1 MANSKITIVYP
12 DVPSDGEILNIT
24 ESSLGLNLNEVFKKS
39 RIGSYQTKI
48 PSIPY
53 QTYHMTILNS
63 VDVTNVGARYANESG
78 HPIDTPLIYIYH
90 SDNGDGTSTYEIV
103 SSVQVLIYDIPS
115 GVTIYS
121 WGPGHFDP
129 VPGSGIYTGYVSS
142 NYKTAFDL
150 DYNTSSLFTVS
161 TTNGAVNTGIGSV
174 VVTANYSGAVFAVGT
189 NTSGSVIT
197 IENETA
203 VPEIQITEVDFST
216 ATINQCQN
224 VKVNVETDLLATK
237 IISPVL
243 VNPNTENPFS
253 FDWLRGQAINVTVED
268 INGAQATQSV
278 ILPSILNASN
288 FVIDVNNS
296 PNGATIIIG
305 NVNTSGL
312 DLEYSLDNTTWQSS
326 NTFSGLDAGD
336 FDLYVRDQLGC
347 SFSKPFTIDDFET
360 DPNPSTGSNL
370 PYSYIS
376 KSNSIR
382 YANRITFGD
391 SENYPNDE
399 NTLSY
404 EAFAKDPK
412 LAYPEVQQFQSADII
427 TTQFKSNYETN
438 IATIVKKDLSEIDV
452 PVVKKTNN
460 IGIKDKRDA
469 IKYNLGSGKTGI
481 YFNAGN
487 TYNYDTNAVTGTYVL
502 NGALPEWTQIGNYI
516 QIGSAWFL
524 IEEIVFDESKSADVI
539 VFTNDY
545 TGIDV
550 SIIVGTI
557 FNRFNYEVY
566 EFTIDMVGYIDQYFN
581 VRVNKTDPRFTEI
594 IYLSELIWCKIKHE
608 KVLEIKYRNSTN
620 TDMFYAT
627 GITNLIRIP
636 ITYVKGKINEEN
648 ETNKTDTTTILL
660 SSELYEV
667 DEFVFEPVTK
677 EIWRKITQALSH
689 ETVTLNGVGYVKNGD
704 FNTEGPLED
713 SNLYVLT
720 ATMIKTGSVYN
731 SQTSG
736 GSDFSGSE
744 VEVPGLIQTDS
755 GFVSYI

>member
-1 MANSKITIVYP
+1 MAYSKVLVEFTE
-12 DVPSDGEILNIT
+12 VPSEDQFIYLFE
-24 ESSLGLNLNEVFKKS
+24 ESLGISLLETFKPN
-39 RIGSYQTKI
+39 RTGSHKTKI
-48 PSIPY
+48 PYMRGDGAYDSFISVNY
-53 QTYHMTILNS
+53 KDALNLDINSTGLFTIEW
-63 VDVTNVGARYANESG
+63 T
-78 HPIDTPLIYIYH
+78 
-90 SDNGDGTSTYEIV
+90 NGDVHSGIGT
-103 SSVQVLIYDIPS
+103 VLITAKYS
-115 GVTIYS
+115 GAIFTL
-121 WGPGHFDP
+121 
-129 VPGSGIYTGYVSS
+129 
-142 NYKTAFDL
+142 DL
-150 DYNTSSLFTVS
+150 NTSSAF
-161 TTNGAVNTGIGSV
+161 
-174 VVTANYSGAVFAVGT
+174 
-189 NTSGSVIT
+189 IT
-197 IENETA
+197 ITNEDS
-203 VPEIQITEVDFST
+203 VPEIDITNVNFTTAST
-216 ATINQCQN
+216 NHCQN
-224 VKVNVETDLLATK
+224 VKVNVTTDLLAVK
-237 IISPVL
+237 ILSPIV
-243 VNPNTENPFS
+243 VNPNTNNPFS
-253 FDWLRGQAINVTVED
+253 FDWVRGQTFNVIVED
-268 INGAQATQSV
+268 SNGKQATKSV
-278 ILPSILNASN
+278 ITPAVLNATN
-288 FVIDVNNS
+288 FTFQINNS
-296 PNGATIIIG
+296 PSGATVVVLG
-305 NVNTSGL
+305 VNVNGL
-312 DLEYSLDNTTWQSS
+312 VLEYSLDNSTWQSS
-326 NTFSGLDAGD
+326 NTFSGLAAGD
-336 FDLYVRDQLGC
+336 FTLYIRDQLGC
-347 SFSKPFTIDDFET
+347 SFSKPFTVEDFET
-360 DPNPSTGSNL
+360 DPNPSTGSNI

-404 EAFAKDPK
+404 EAFAKDSC
-412 LAYPEVQQFQSADII
+412 LAYKEIQMFQSADII

-438 IATIVKKDLSEIDV
+438 VATIVKEDLSEINV
-452 PVVKKTNN
+452 PVVKMTNN

-469 IKYNLGSGKTGI
+469 IKYNLGSGKTGV
-481 YFNAGN
+481 YFLSGN
-487 TYNYDTNAVTGTYVL
+487 TYNYDTNVANGTYVL
-502 NGALPEWTQIGNYI
+502 NGALPEWAQIGNYI

-539 VFTNDY
+539 VFTNNY
-545 TGIDV
+545 TGVDA
-550 SIIVGTI
+550 SIITGTI

-566 EFTIDMVGYIDQYFN
+566 EFTIDMVDYIDQYLN
-581 VRVNKTDPRFTEI
+581 VRINKTDPRFTEI
-594 IYLSELIWCKIKHE
+594 VYLSELIWCKIKHE

-636 ITYVKGKINEEN
+636 ITYIKGKINEEN
-648 ETNKTDTTTILL
+648 ETNKTDTTAILL

-744 VEVPGLIQTDS
+744 VEVPRLIQTDS